1 MGKDIGKTLKCKLRV
16 TECDG
21 YISFIDT
28 EALSNTKCYICVY
41 SEKNGIIMPGGTEKC
56 IDPFGDKQ
64 TRDIG
69 VDECRGMCY
78 VCQVILIRSS
88 LS

>member
-1 MGKDIGKTLKCKLRV
+1 MVIYSIT
-16 TECDG
+16 
-21 YISFIDT
+21 DT

-78 VCQVILIRSS
+78 VCQVILIRSGLVGKTVMQS
-88 LS
+88 MGMSG

>member
-1 MGKDIGKTLKCKLRV
+1 
-16 TECDG
+16 
-21 YISFIDT
+21 
-28 EALSNTKCYICVY
+28 
-41 SEKNGIIMPGGTEKC
+41 MPGGTEKC

>member
-1 MGKDIGKTLKCKLRV
+1 MGKDIGKILKCQLWV
-16 TECDG
+16 TECDD
-21 YISFIDT
+21 YISFTDT

-78 VCQVILIRSS
+78 VCQVILIRSG